1 MRVLVTV
8 VAHKEQRIK
17 PSVAIG
23 IVDIRKQLV
32 NHCLGIRSIDNRHTS
47 NGNIHLVAVERIGS
61 LAIVQHTVEA
71 IVNITIDKIERFLAL
86 KSKQIIV
93 GIVLSAKRSFES
105 VVPYTA
111 TKQQEILRLFGL
123 RRGSVVQHLEIVAI
137 GRGIRCAT

>member
-8 VAHKEQRIK
+8 VAHKEHRIK

-32 NHCLGIRSIDNRHTS
+32 NHCLGLRNIDNRHTS

-86 KSKQIIV
+86 KSKQIVV
-93 GIVLSAKRSFES
+93 GIELSAKRSFES

-111 TKQQEILRLFGL
+111 TKQQ
-123 RRGSVVQHLEIVAI
+123 
-137 GRGIRCAT
+137 